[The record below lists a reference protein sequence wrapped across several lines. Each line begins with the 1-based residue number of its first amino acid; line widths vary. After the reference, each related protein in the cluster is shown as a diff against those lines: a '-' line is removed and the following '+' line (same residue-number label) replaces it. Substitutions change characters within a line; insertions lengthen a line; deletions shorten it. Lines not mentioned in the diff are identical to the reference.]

1 MWHIMQ
7 IGSSRGTPRRRR
19 EVVRAALA
27 ENAIRTQAQ
36 LLGYLRDRGHA
47 VTQASV
53 SRDLR
58 SLGARKVGG
67 VYRIAPRGEDGAR
80 GLGGLVESFTPA
92 GPWLVVVRT
101 PPGGAQRAAHEI
113 DTGNWPELAGS
124 VAGDD
129 TIFLACREAAEQE
142 AVLDRLRGT
151 ISGAAES
158 GPIA

>member
-1 MWHIMQ
+1 MRL
-7 IGSSRGTPRRRR
+7 GATRGAPRQRR
-19 EVVRAALA
+19 EVVRAALR
-27 ENAIRTQAQ
+27 EHAIRTQAQ
-36 LLGYLRDRGHA
+36 LAGYLRDRGHA

-67 VYRIAPRGEDGAR
+67 VYRIAPPGEAGAG
-80 GLGGLVESFTPA
+80 GLGGLVESFTAA

-101 PPGGAQRAAHEI
+101 PPGGAQRAAHAI
-113 DTGNWPELAGS
+113 DTGDWPELAGS

-129 TIFLACREAAEQE
+129 TIFLACREEAEQE

-151 ISGAAES
+151 VSGAAES
-158 GPIA
+158 GAIA